1 MGLGC
6 LNCYS
11 HPNYI
16 REVTMSK
23 HTFMSKTSYPLFTKF
38 WLLMYLAI
46 NVLLGITFFYS
57 KSLSIPYIALALINL
72 YAIVLLIKENRQ
84 GFYTLCSSE
93 LIFIG
98 YTFLTQKPTAYRVI
112 SSFNLLCILIT
123 WICVRRIWN
132 GKVRVS

>member
-11 HPNYI
+11 HSNYI

-46 NVLLGITFFYS
+46 NVLFGISFFYT
-57 KSLSIPYIALALINL
+57 KSLSLPYIALALINL
-72 YAIVLLIKENRQ
+72 YAIVLLIKENKQ

-93 LIFIG
+93 LIFVG
-98 YTFLTQKPTAYRVI
+98 YTFLTKKPTAYRVI
-112 SSFNLLCILIT
+112 CIFNLLCILIT
-123 WICVRRIWN
+123 WICVRRMLDR
-132 GKVRVS
+132 KA